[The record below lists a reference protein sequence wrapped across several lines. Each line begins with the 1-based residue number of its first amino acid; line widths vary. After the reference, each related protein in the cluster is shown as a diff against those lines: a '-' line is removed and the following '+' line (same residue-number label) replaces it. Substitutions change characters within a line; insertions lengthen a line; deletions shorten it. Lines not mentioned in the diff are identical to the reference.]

1 MCAGLACAM
10 AEAEH
15 PKGQSLCMPQMR
27 PRCSCKH
34 CAALQIEVSPNRVLS
49 LAALRGTTRPVLI
62 AGSRNQLQKALRAA
76 EPFREQLRE
85 RGVSVIQL
93 QQGEGSDT
101 GEKLKALKNEIRW
114 CSCADLSKGFCLRC
128 SLTGESK
135 PVPAVMQKVWRKRE
149 KGLWAR
155 PCPQQAGQAEDSF

>member
-1 MCAGLACAM
+1 MCDGTDRVSQGTVCP
-10 AEAEH
+10 H
-15 PKGQSLCMPQMR
+15 PSGVAPGADG
-27 PRCSCKH
+27 KH
-34 CAALQIEVSPNRVLS
+34 FAALQIEVSPNRVLS

-76 EPFREQLRE
+76 EPFKEQLRE

-114 CSCADLSKGFCLRC
+114 CSCDSLSKSFCLEF
-128 SLTGESK
+128 SLTRESESV
-135 PVPAVMQKVWRKRE
+135 PVVMQKVWRKRE
-149 KGLWAR
+149 KGLWAQL
-155 PCPQQAGQAEDSF
+155 CPQ